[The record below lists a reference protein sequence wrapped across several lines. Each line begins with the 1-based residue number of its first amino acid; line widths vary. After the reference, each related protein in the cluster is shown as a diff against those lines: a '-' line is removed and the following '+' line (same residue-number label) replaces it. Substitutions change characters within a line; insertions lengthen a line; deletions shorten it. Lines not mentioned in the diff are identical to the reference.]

1 MMSNLKRL
9 HAACIIGAKS
19 FIREGNGNITAV
31 TGLLANRTIITLG
44 RPITSE
50 ADRLKAQ
57 SDYRAILA
65 VRGAIAVNMMFP
77 VTFSPSI
84 DDGFA
89 IITYDKVSELQSVFS
104 ITDGIPTQVECND
117 GSHIFKDLLGGDNT
131 LHTYVELLSHEDW
144 FVEND

>member
-1 MMSNLKRL
+1 MINLKRL
-9 HAACIIGAKS
+9 HAACITGAKS
-19 FIREGNGNITAV
+19 FIRRGNGNITAV
-31 TGLLANRTIITLG
+31 TGLLANQTIITLG
-44 RPITSE
+44 RPIRNE

-65 VRGAIAVNMMFP
+65 VRGAIAVNMTFP

-104 ITDGIPTQVECND
+104 TTDGIITQVECRG

-131 LHTYVELLSHEDW
+131 LHTYVEALSHEDW